1 MRMMKVA
8 QDRHIVLPKRL
19 FHPADTVLIVTESD
33 TVVIKKV
40 RPRRS
45 SIAQRSRGRALPM
58 RTIVRE
64 VQTYR
69 KRRRQAFG

>member
-19 FHPADTVLIVTESD
+19 FQPADMVLVMTEGD

-40 RPRRS
+40 RPRLSSLAERVRS
-45 SIAQRSRGRALPM
+45 RALPM
-58 RTIVRE
+58 AAIVKE
-64 VQTYR
+64 VRTYR
-69 KRRRQAFG
+69 KDRRPQA

>member
-19 FHPADTVLIVTESD
+19 FQPADMVLVMTEGD

-40 RPRRS
+40 RPRLS
-45 SIAQRSRGRALPM
+45 SLAERVRGRALPM
-58 RTIVRE
+58 PTIVKE
-64 VQTYR
+64 VHTYR
-69 KRRRQAFG
+69 KHRRQQT

>member
-19 FHPADTVLIVTESD
+19 FQPADTVLVMTEGD

-40 RPRRS
+40 RPRLS
-45 SIAQRSRGRALPM
+45 SIAQRVRGRALAM
-58 RTIVRE
+58 RTIVQE
-64 VQTYR
+64 VRAYR
-69 KRRRQAFG
+69 KQRRQA

>member
-19 FHPADTVLIVTESD
+19 FQPADTVLILTEGD

-40 RPRRS
+40 CPQLS
-45 SIAQRSRGRALPM
+45 SIAQRVRGRALSLP
-58 RTIVRE
+58 TIARE
-64 VQTYR
+64 VRAYR
-69 KRRRQAFG
+69 KRRRQA

>member
-19 FHPADTVLIVTESD
+19 FQPADMVLVMTEGD

-40 RPRRS
+40 RPRLS
-45 SIAQRSRGRALPM
+45 SLAERVRGRALPM
-58 RTIVRE
+58 PAIVKE
-64 VQTYR
+64 VHTYR
-69 KRRRQAFG
+69 KHRRQQT

>member
-19 FHPADTVLIVTESD
+19 FQPADMVLVMTEGD

-40 RPRRS
+40 RLGLS
-45 SIAQRSRGRALPM
+45 SLAERVRGRAIPM
-58 RTIVRE
+58 PVIVRE
-64 VQTYR
+64 VRTYR
-69 KRRRQAFG
+69 KHRRQQA